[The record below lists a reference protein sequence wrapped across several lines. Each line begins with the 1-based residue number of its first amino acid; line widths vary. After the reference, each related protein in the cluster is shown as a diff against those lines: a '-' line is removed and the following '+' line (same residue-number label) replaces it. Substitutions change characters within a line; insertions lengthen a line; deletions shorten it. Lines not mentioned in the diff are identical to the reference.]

1 MAKAKKRTIPVVP
14 PEDREQLNEGVPK
27 KKRKSVVVSFSISE
41 EIYNK
46 FEQFFEE
53 NCIDKSKLIEKLI
66 LKHIEK

>member
-1 MAKAKKRTIPVVP
+1 MAKSLK
-14 PEDREQLNEGVPK
+14 PEK

-41 EIYNK
+41 ETYDK

>member
-1 MAKAKKRTIPVVP
+1 MAKNIKKNIE
-14 PEDREQLNEGVPK
+14 PEK

-41 EIYNK
+41 ETYGK

-53 NCIDKSKLIEKLI
+53 NCIDKSKLIERLI